1 MKNDL
6 WIIMPVF
13 NEEKCIEQVIHEWI
27 VTLENLN
34 IDYRFCIVNDGS
46 IDNTLSIIS
55 NLKNT
60 NARIHTINKPN
71 TGHGQSCIVG
81 YKYAIENGANWIFQ
95 IDSDGQCDTNY
106 FELFYN
112 NNYQESTSVFG
123 NRTTRDDGIKRQ
135 IISKFVTLFV
145 FFATGIYVKD
155 SNVPYRMMSASEL
168 NKILNKIPTD
178 FYLANILV
186 SVLLKK
192 ESEIKW
198 IPIHFKNRI
207 AGTPSVKAFSF
218 VKHGIK
224 LFKQLRNSIK

>member
-1 MKNDL
+1 
-6 WIIMPVF
+6 MPVF

-27 VTLENLN
+27 VTLEKLN
-34 IDYRFCIVNDGS
+34 IEYKFCIVNDGS

-106 FELFYN
+106 FELFYSN
-112 NNYQESTSVFG
+112 NDQKSTSIFG

-135 IISKFVTLFV
+135 IIS
-145 FFATGIYVKD
+145 IC
-155 SNVPYRMMSASEL
+155 
-168 NKILNKIPTD
+168 
-178 FYLANILV
+178 
-186 SVLLKK
+186 
-192 ESEIKW
+192 
-198 IPIHFKNRI
+198 
-207 AGTPSVKAFSF
+207 
-218 VKHGIK
+218 
-224 LFKQLRNSIK
+224 